1 MKRNLLRFFFL
12 VSFLCIN
19 SSFCFSQNVVL
30 KYLPTNK
37 DSVINYV
44 KAASEKTIKSCDK
57 KYKDEVKKIISERR
71 GNFIK
76 DIEDST
82 YIFDDNISKYLKSIL
97 NEIYASNPA
106 IDSKDFYFFVDKST
120 IPNAACYGDGIFT
133 LNLGLFNFVDSD
145 DELAFIF
152 CHEIAH
158 YALAHNQKNLLTR
171 IEKLKSK
178 DTKKEIRKVNNQT
191 YGKRKLYGELVEKL
205 SYNFSKRNRASEV
218 QADSL
223 GLIFFGKTKFNKLSS
238 VSALRKL
245 EASDS
250 IVFNENARIKEHFN
264 FEKYP
269 FKENWLLKD
278 QPLFDVKEVSDDYS
292 FNKDSL
298 RTHPDMGFRIAI
310 LNKMIADKKEAV
322 TSSIQKLNE
331 IKHLVGLA
339 IISNCINEKRVD
351 LALYYTLVLFD
362 KKEIDEST
370 YCLLVGQLLQKVY
383 ELKANHTFGRYVT
396 QISPFSDE
404 ENLNQVK
411 LFLHNTEL
419 KNIRKIGLNFCEKY
433 QERMKNDI
441 DFKKTIGYFNKLNI
455 N

>member
-1 MKRNLLRFFFL
+1 MKKNLLRFFFL
-12 VSFLCIN
+12 VYFLWINISF
-19 SSFCFSQNVVL
+19 SFSQNVVL
-30 KYLPTNK
+30 KYLPANK
-37 DSVINYV
+37 DSVITYV
-44 KAASEKTIKSCDK
+44 KSASEKTIRGCDK

-82 YIFDDNISKYLKSIL
+82 YIFDDDISRYLKSIL
-97 NEIYASNPA
+97 NEIYTSNPT
-106 IDSKDFYFFVDKST
+106 IDSKDFYFFLDKST

-133 LNLGLFNFVDSD
+133 LNLGLFNFVDND
-145 DELAFIF
+145 DELAYIF

-158 YALAHNQKNLLTR
+158 FALAHNQKNLLSR
-171 IEKLKSK
+171 IEKLQSK

-191 YGKRKLYGELVEKL
+191 YGKRKLYAELVEKL
-205 SYNFSKRNRASEV
+205 SYNFSKRNRSSEV

-223 GLIFFGKTKFNKLSS
+223 GFIFFGKTKFNKSSS
-238 VSALRKL
+238 VSALKKL
-245 EASDS
+245 EVSDS

-264 FEKYP
+264 FENYP

-278 QPLFDVKEVSDDYS
+278 EPLFDVKDTSNDYS
-292 FNKDSL
+292 LDKDSL
-298 RTHPDMGFRIAI
+298 KTHPDMSFRIAI
-310 LNKMIADKKEAV
+310 LSKMMADKKEAM
-322 TSSIQKLNE
+322 SSATDKLKV
-331 IKHLVGLA
+331 IKRFVGLA
-339 IISNCINEKRVD
+339 IISNSINEKRLD

-362 KKEIDEST
+362 KKEIDERT

-411 LFLHNTEL
+411 RFLHNTEL

-433 QERMKNDI
+433 QEPMKNDI
-441 DFKKTIGYFNKLNI
+441 DFKKTTLFFNKLNI